1 MPDHNPEAVVPPS
14 SALRSRPPSAATSPW
29 TPDSWRARNALQQPG
44 YEDPSELRF
53 WLDRIRHYPP
63 IVTGGEIAMLK
74 RQIAEASEGKRFVLH
89 AGDCAERF
97 VDCNSKAISDKLKI
111 ILQMSLVLVHG
122 LRRPIVRIGR
132 IAGQY
137 AKPRSQGLETRG
149 EQSLPSF
156 RGDIINGFEFTSEAR
171 RHQPSRLFEAFMHSS
186 FTMNHIRG
194 LIEGGF
200 ADIRHPE
207 MWRLDHIDEDKQ
219 LSLYRDIKRRVAEST
234 RFMELLGGANND
246 FMRRVDFFVSH
257 EGLLLDYEAA
267 LTHYDSSQG
276 VWYDQSAHFLWIGE
290 RTRQLDGAH
299 VEFFRGVAN
308 PIGVKIGP
316 STEPEG
322 LIELLHA
329 LNPTFEPGRVTLISR
344 MGVGEVSRRL
354 PPLIE
359 KVRDSHYPVMWS
371 CDPMHGNAIITQD
384 GVKTRSFNAIL
395 EELKVT
401 EQAHRDLGTILG
413 GVHFELT
420 GENVTECIGGAVG
433 LSESSLGTNYQTY
446 CDPRLNYAQSME
458 MASLLS
464 QHFESAEPL
473 YVR

>member
-1 MPDHNPEAVVPPS
+1 LS
-14 SALRSRPPSAATSPW
+14 
-29 TPDSWRARNALQQPG
+29 ALQQPE
-44 YEDPSELRF
+44 YQDADELRF
-53 WLDRIRHYPP
+53 WLDRIRQHPP
-63 IVTGGEIAMLK
+63 IVTPGEVVALK
-74 RQIAEASEGKRFVLH
+74 TQLAEASLGRRFVLH

-97 VDCNSKAISDKLKI
+97 VDCNTKAISDKLKI

-137 AKPRSQGLETRG
+137 AKPRSQGLESRG
-149 EQSLPSF
+149 SQSLPSF
-156 RGDIINGFEFTSEAR
+156 RGDIINGFEFSEGSR
-171 RHQPSRLFEAFMHSS
+171 RHQPARLFDAFMHST
-186 FTMNHIRG
+186 FTMNHLRS

-219 LSLYRDIKRRVAEST
+219 LDLYRDIKHRVLEST
-234 RFMELLGGANND
+234 RFMELLGGSNNE

-267 LTHYDSSQG
+267 LTHYDEATKQ
-276 VWYDQSAHFLWIGE
+276 WYDLSAHFLWIGE

-308 PIGVKIGP
+308 PIGIKIGP
-316 STEPEG
+316 TTDPKY
-322 LIELLHA
+322 LFDLLEA
-329 LNPTFEPGRVTLISR
+329 LNPQREAGRITLISR
-344 MGVGEVSRRL
+344 MGVAEVASRL
-354 PPLIE
+354 PPLLE
-359 KVRDSHYPVMWS
+359 AVRQSKHPVMWS
-371 CDPMHGNAIITQD
+371 CDPMHGNAITTQD
-384 GVKTRSFNAIL
+384 GVKTRNFDAIL
-395 EELKVT
+395 GELTLT
-401 EQAHRDLGTILG
+401 EQAHRQFGSILG

-420 GENVTECIGGAVG
+420 GENVTECTGGSVG
-433 LSESSLGTNYQTY
+433 LSESSLSTNYQTY

-464 QHFESAEPL
+464 QHFENAEPL
-473 YVR
+473 YAP

>member
-1 MPDHNPEAVVPPS
+1 
-14 SALRSRPPSAATSPW
+14 
-29 TPDSWRARNALQQPG
+29 LQQPE
-44 YEDPSELRF
+44 YDDPAELKF
-53 WLDRIRHYPP
+53 WLERIRGYPP
-63 IVTGGEIAMLK
+63 IVTPGEIVTLK

-97 VDCNSKAISDKLKI
+97 VDCNAKAISDKLKI

-132 IAGQY
+132 MAGQY

-149 EQSLPSF
+149 SENLPSF
-156 RGDIINGFEFTSEAR
+156 RGDIINGFEFDGAAR
-171 RHQPSRLFEAFMHSS
+171 RHQPSRLFEAFMHSA
-186 FTMNHIRG
+186 FTMNHMRG

-207 MWRLDHIDEDKQ
+207 MWRLDHIDEDRQ
-219 LSLYRDIKRRVAEST
+219 LDLYRDLKRRVAEST
-234 RFMELLGGANND
+234 RFMELLGGANTE

-257 EGLLLDYEAA
+257 EGLLLDYESVQ
-267 LTHYDSSQG
+267 TTYDRDLG
-276 VWYDQSAHFLWIGE
+276 AWFDQSAHFLWIGE

-316 STEPEG
+316 STQPEYI
-322 LIELLHA
+322 LELLQV
-329 LNPTFEPGRVTLISR
+329 LNPDNEPGRVTLISR
-344 MGVGEVSRRL
+344 MGVNEVARSL
-354 PPLIE
+354 PPLIH
-359 KVRDSHYPVMWS
+359 KVKASGCAVMWS

-384 GVKTRSFNAIL
+384 GVKTRSFDAIL
-395 EELKVT
+395 GELKLTDQV
-401 EQAHRDLGTILG
+401 HRDCGTILG

-420 GENVTECIGGAVG
+420 GENVTECIGGSVG
-433 LSESSLGTNYQTY
+433 LSESGLAANYQTY

-464 QHFESAEPL
+464 QHFENAGAP
-473 YVR
+473 YVAP